1 MISAFFIREKRGQAG
16 LFEMLLGL
24 IIMGVLI
31 YIAMHTYFKQGIIG
45 AGKPSIEG
53 VNVSTPQTAI
63 DAAKQNVEKFNK
75 QINEQNKQLDILG
88 N

>member
-1 MISAFFIREKRGQAG
+1 MKNFLIREKRGQAG

-24 IIMGVLI
+24 IIMGILI
-31 YIAMHTYFKQGIIG
+31 YIAMHTYFKQGILG
-45 AGKPSIEG
+45 AGKSTVEG

-63 DAAKQNVEKFNK
+63 DAAKLNVEKLNK

-88 N
+88 H

>member
-1 MISAFFIREKRGQAG
+1 MSDLFMGGKRGQAG
-16 LFEMLLGL
+16 LFEMLIGL

-31 YIAMHTYFKQGIIG
+31 YIAMHTYFKQGIMG
-45 AGKPSIEG
+45 AGKPSVEG

-63 DAAKQNVEKFNK
+63 DSAKLNVEKLNK

-88 N
+88 H